1 MRYFPVLLL
10 LLFCSTS
17 SCTSFHTTALGRLD
31 TDSLFVDCLGHKG
44 KGKGIPVKMKVPSHV
59 TVTVYEQQ
67 VLIRG
72 KEGVKLQSFSPP
84 QFEVETGLAYT
95 DKVFLVDFVRPA
107 GGTLNLINT
116 DNTKN
121 GIEFDDEQY
130 FKGIQAEVQERT
142 MQQVVTA
149 LETVGGFKLNEN
161 KTAGAAGSTVSAQLV
176 APETELPNVHFEKSI
191 VAYQRFDLARP
202 HWEDEMNCFVRKY
215 LGECGSCPSG
225 VAKVRQPIEQKAAL
239 AEMSPVNPPILE
251 LLER

>member
-17 SCTSFHTTALGRLD
+17 SCTSFHTTSLGRLD
-31 TDSLFVDCLGHKG
+31 TDSLFVNCMGLHGKG

-59 TVTVYEQQ
+59 TVTIYEQQ

-84 QFEVETGLAYT
+84 QYEVKTDLAYT

-107 GGTLNLINT
+107 GGTLDMFGTRN
-116 DNTKN
+116 DE
-121 GIEFDDEQY
+121 GIQFDDEQY
-130 FKGIQAEVQERT
+130 FKSIQAEVKEQT
-142 MQQVVTA
+142 MQQVITA
-149 LETVGGFKLNEN
+149 LETVGGFEIKKATL
-161 KTAGAAGSTVSAQLV
+161 TGANTSAQLV
-176 APETELPNVHFEKSI
+176 AADPDLTNVYFEKSI

-202 HWEDEMNCFVRKY
+202 YWEDEMNCFVRKY
-215 LGECGSCPSG
+215 LGECGSCPLG
-225 VAKVRQPIEQKAAL
+225 AATLRKPTEQKAAL
-239 AEMSPVNPPILE
+239 TESSSVTPPTLG